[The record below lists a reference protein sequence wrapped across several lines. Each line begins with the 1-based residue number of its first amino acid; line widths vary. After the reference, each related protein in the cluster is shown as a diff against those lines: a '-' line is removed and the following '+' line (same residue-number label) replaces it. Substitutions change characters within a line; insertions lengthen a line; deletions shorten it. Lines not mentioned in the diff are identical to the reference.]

1 MGHGGLI
8 MAEGEVVVA
17 VGMGHGEVTVGQGE
31 DILIHG
37 EAVLAQLGRIT
48 KTKEESKRSEDDKAK
63 ERTANTTRGEGK
75 GIRFFDGHGDRVWKT
90 LGEGSQ

>member
-1 MGHGGLI
+1 MGHGGVI

-17 VGMGHGEVTVGQGE
+17 VGMSHGEVAVGQGK

-37 EAVLAQLGRIT
+37 EAVLAQLGRVT

-63 ERTANTTRGEGK
+63 EWAANTTRGEGK
-75 GIRFFDGHGDRVWKT
+75 GIWFFDGHGDWVWKT
-90 LGEGSQ
+90 LGDGSQ